1 MPSSLD
7 SKLSNDELYELSVRD
22 AAFAD
27 DDEIMPLVNI
37 SKDDDRVIW
46 DGDKVL
52 VTITH
57 KYPDSYPA
65 GEEVE
70 LKWGDAWCVS
80 AGEMYNWVKESEG
93 VTDWTERFH
102 QVLGVPTSKNYN
114 TVTALWVD
122 PGVLNRPAYV
132 TDITAPM
139 TNTYQPTGNE

>member
-1 MPSSLD
+1 
-7 SKLSNDELYELSVRD
+7 Y
-22 AAFAD
+22 
-27 DDEIMPLVNI
+27 
-37 SKDDDRVIW
+37 
-46 DGDKVL
+46 
-52 VTITH
+52 
-57 KYPDSYPA
+57 SYPA